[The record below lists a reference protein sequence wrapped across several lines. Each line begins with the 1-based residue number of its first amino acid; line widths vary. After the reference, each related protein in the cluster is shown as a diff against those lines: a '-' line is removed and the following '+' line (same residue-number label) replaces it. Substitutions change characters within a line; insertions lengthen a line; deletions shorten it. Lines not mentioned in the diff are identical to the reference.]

1 MLVKKMLC
9 ALSSDATASIVFNV
23 IRSMLKAVERQCS
36 KVQQIARIKPC
47 SLSLGATVAAET
59 EIMSKSYFCLL
70 CCLKINKST
79 QILFSN

>member
-1 MLVKKMLC
+1 MDSLFNN
-9 ALSSDATASIVFNV
+9 ATARTVFNV

-36 KVQQIARIKPC
+36 KMQHIARIVPC
-47 SLSLGATVAAET
+47 SLSLGATDVADSG
-59 EIMSKSYFCLL
+59 IMSKSNFCLL